1 MDAVTLTQQQQ
12 QTASIQGESFLAE
25 REKQKIHEE
34 LEQLQQAKA
43 IEFKEYNA
51 QKEQLTKTV
60 ATLKA
65 EKESLEK
72 DAEKAKNDYD
82 RIAKSIDDYGEN
94 EVEKAKNA
102 VTSIYLTAQSL
113 QKEWKERMIKVD
125 VKEEELEIEDKELTE
140 LNEKVFKLQVENE
153 IKEQLLQK
161 QEYQL
166 NLKRDE
172 VKKTVAELEEKRDTL
187 IREVETKQAKVRG
200 LDITTKIQEDYAKK
214 TTEDA
219 EVKMKE
225 ATIKMAEGKAL
236 EEKNNE
242 TSKNLTIE
250 KLQMDDRAVTLRRAY
265 NEIISRGGKIDG

>member
-12 QTASIQGESFLAE
+12 QTASIQGDSFLAE

-51 QKEQLTKTV
+51 KKEQLTKTV

-82 RIAKSIDDYGEN
+82 RITKSIDDYGEN

-125 VKEEELEIEDKELTE
+125 AKVEELEIEDKELTE
-140 LNEKVFKLQVENE
+140 MNEKVFKLQVENE
-153 IKEQLLQK
+153 IKERLLQK